1 MQRVR
6 EAAEKAKIELS
17 DVKQTDI
24 NLPFIA
30 QDDDGDS
37 KNLEMTINRSKLEEL
52 VSPLMDKLK
61 GPVDDAVDSAG
72 MTKGDVDKV
81 IMVGGPS
88 RMPIV
93 QEFIKDYI
101 GTEPERGIDPM
112 ECVSEGAA
120 IQAGVL
126 SGDVKDVLL
135 LDVTPLS
142 LGIETEGGVFT
153 KLIEKNTTIPTKQT
167 KTFSTAQ
174 DNQRAVTI
182 RVFQGER
189 AMAEDNKLLGEFDL
203 VGIPPAPRGVP
214 KIEVTFDI
222 DADGIVNVS
231 AKDQG
236 TGKEQSIRITA
247 PQKLDEDEI
256 ERMKEEA
263 EQHAEEDEKKKERI
277 QKLNKAQSFVH
288 STRQMIDE
296 MGDQMDE
303 STKDEIEAGLEEIE
317 ALVEDEDAEAAEEKM
332 EEVNDTVQEFS
343 SKMYQQA
350 QGQAGQGMDMEQM
363 KQQMGD
369 MGAQMG
375 GQGPDADDFTEAEE
389 VDDKE

>member
-1 MQRVR
+1 
-6 EAAEKAKIELS
+6 
-17 DVKQTDI
+17 
-24 NLPFIA
+24 
-30 QDDDGDS
+30 
-37 KNLEMTINRSKLEEL
+37 
-52 VSPLMDKLK
+52 MDKLK